1 MCVCVSGAGSS
12 LSGDCTVYCW
22 RVTSQ
27 SAGLSLHMVHMK
39 KTTLGGV
46 EDDILVIWLS
56 SATHSHTEKEQN
68 KKEKGKR
75 KKCPLLFAFLALAF
89 AFALPWDYTGNVH
102 VNIRDI

>member
-1 MCVCVSGAGSS
+1 MSGAGSS

-68 KKEKGKR
+68 KKKKGKE
-75 KKCPLLFAFLALAF
+75 KNAPYFLLF
-89 AFALPWDYTGNVH
+89 LPLPLPLPFPGIIQVMSMSTSE
-102 VNIRDI
+102 ISE